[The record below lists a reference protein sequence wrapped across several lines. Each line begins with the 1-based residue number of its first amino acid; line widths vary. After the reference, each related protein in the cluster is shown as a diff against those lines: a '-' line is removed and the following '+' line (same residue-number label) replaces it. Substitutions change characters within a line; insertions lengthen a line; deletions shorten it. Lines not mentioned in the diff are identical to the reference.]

1 MTEPATRDDF
11 DRLGRSV
18 EALANTLAASVE
30 AQTRAMRDLS
40 AAMTDQRH
48 VDSARAT
55 GGRAEMHFNA
65 GPIGLWVAVTAAAVM
80 LAVNL
85 CLLVTGAL
93 WLGRIDRENS
103 EHGHQLNAIYMIA
116 PHLKPKQD
124 PEQ

>member
-1 MTEPATRDDF
+1 MSEPATRADF
-11 DRLGRSV
+11 EHFGRAV
-18 EALANTLAASVE
+18 EAFTAAVAESVT
-30 AQTRAMRDLS
+30 AQTEAVRDLS
-40 AAMTDQRH
+40 RAMEARN
-48 VDSARAT
+48 VESARAT

-85 CLLVTGAL
+85 CLLVAGAF